1 MSKKGPTLELSDD
14 TLRSLNLQ
22 LVKVEYSKPVM
33 IPSVWSP
40 SGLLSVIHNT
50 QEYDIVTESRFL
62 LIRPEEIPNL
72 KSHFDSLETN
82 VPIPPYS
89 ILKPE
94 YYENKQYLV
103 LESCDDFPQDA
114 KHIPSCYNLTKRAL
128 ELLRKLP
135 RVAAFFRTLANGC
148 S

>member
-1 MSKKGPTLELSDD
+1 
-14 TLRSLNLQ
+14 
-22 LVKVEYSKPVM
+22 M
-33 IPSVWSP
+33 IPSVWLP

-72 KSHFDSLETN
+72 KSHFDSVETN

-94 YYENKQYLV
+94 YHNNKQYLV
-103 LESCDDFPQDA
+103 LESCSDFPQDA
-114 KHIPSCYNLTKRAL
+114 KHNPFCYNLTKRAL

-135 RVAAFFRTLANGC
+135 SGAAFFRSLANGYR
-148 S
+148 

>member
-1 MSKKGPTLELSDD
+1 MTKKGPTLELSDD

-33 IPSVWSP
+33 FPSVWSP

-50 QEYDIVTESRFL
+50 QEYDIVTESHFL

-72 KSHFDSLETN
+72 KSHFNSVETN
-82 VPIPPYS
+82 IPIPPYS

-94 YYENKQYLV
+94 YYKNKQYLV
-103 LESCDDFPQDA
+103 LEACSDFPQDA
-114 KHIPSCYNLTKRAL
+114 KNIPFCFNLTKRAL

-135 RVAAFFRTLANGC
+135 SGAAFFRSLANGY

>member
-22 LVKVEYSKPVM
+22 LVKVEYTKLVM

-72 KSHFDSLETN
+72 KSHFNSVETN

-89 ILKPE
+89 ILRPE
-94 YYENKQYLV
+94 YYNNKQYLV
-103 LESCDDFPQDA
+103 LESCSYFPQDA
-114 KHIPSCYNLTKRAL
+114 KHIPSCYN
-128 ELLRKLP
+128 
-135 RVAAFFRTLANGC
+135 
-148 S
+148 